1 MRGISKRFGPVV
13 ANDHISLDLWPG
25 EIHAVLGENGA
36 GKTTL
41 MNVLAG
47 MYQPDSGT
55 IRIAG
60 EEVQI
65 TTPADALHRGIGT
78 VYQHFTLVPNLSILE
93 NVVLGAEG
101 GVLVDLA
108 AAEGRVTS
116 LLADFGLDVSPHTEI
131 RHLALGQRQRVE
143 IIKVLFR
150 GSRVLLLDEPTS
162 VLTPGEVDLAAR
174 SPAPSARPG
183 HRRGA
188 HHPQAG

>member
-13 ANDHISLDLWPG
+13 ANDRISLDLWPG

-47 MYQPDSGT
+47 MYQPDAGT

-65 TTPADALHRGIGT
+65 TSPADALRRGIGT

-93 NVVLGAEG
+93 NVVLGAKAG
-101 GVLVDLA
+101 
-108 AAEGRVTS
+108 S
-116 LLADFGLDVSPHTEI
+116 WSISPP
-131 RHLALGQRQRVE
+131 R
-143 IIKVLFR
+143 K
-150 GSRVLLLDEPTS
+150 
-162 VLTPGEVDLAAR
+162 
-174 SPAPSARPG
+174 
-183 HRRGA
+183 
-188 HHPQAG
+188 AG